1 MQGAFMSLSESV
13 TSPRYGRVRWR
24 RFGIVMV
31 PAALVAAVLIALTA
45 KGAVAASFAVSGQQ
59 FTVTANSL
67 NGTGFE
73 QYGST
78 YKEANGKEQ
87 PVAVSVIRNATLAN
101 LCQSVKVMGV
111 TLRITAGGGSTPV
124 TASNLVVGAT
134 DLSGNATFNNISVGQ
149 DASTLDQA
157 GETGQAGT
165 FAQQASS
172 VSITNV
178 HQLAWS
184 TTAGTFKLP
193 GFHLQVGGAP
203 C

>member
-1 MQGAFMSLSESV
+1 MTMSES

-24 RFGIVMV
+24 RFGLILL
-31 PAALVAAVLIALTA
+31 PAAIVAAVLVSLTA
-45 KGAVAASFAVSGQQ
+45 KGAVAASFSVSGQQ
-59 FTVTANSL
+59 FTVTSTKL
-67 NGTGFE
+67 TGTGFE
-73 QYGST
+73 QFGST
-78 YKEANGKEQ
+78 FKQSDGKSQ
-87 PVAVSVIRNATLAN
+87 PVAVSVIRNATLSH
-101 LCQSVKVMGV
+101 LCQSVKVLGV

-124 TASNLVVGAT
+124 TAQNLVVGAT
-134 DLSGNATFNNISVGQ
+134 DLSGNATFKNISVGQ

-165 FAQQASS
+165 FGQQATG

-178 HQLAWS
+178 RQVAWS

-193 GFHLQVGGAP
+193 GFHLSVGGAA

>member
-1 MQGAFMSLSESV
+1 MPLSESV
-13 TSPRYGRVRWR
+13 VSPRHGRVRWR
-24 RFGIVMV
+24 RFAIVMV

-78 YKEANGKEQ
+78 YKQTNGKEQ
-87 PVAVSVIRNATLAN
+87 PVAVSVIRNATLSN
-101 LCQSVKVMGV
+101 LCQSVKVLGL
-111 TLRITAGGGSTPV
+111 TLRITAGSGSTPV

-134 DLSGNATFNNISVGQ
+134 DLSGNATFHNISVGQ
-149 DASTLDQA
+149 DAGTLNQA
-157 GETGQAGT
+157 SETGQAGT
-165 FAQQASS
+165 FGQQASS

-178 HQLAWS
+178 RQLAWS

>member
-1 MQGAFMSLSESV
+1 MAMSEN

-24 RFGIVMV
+24 RFGLIML
-31 PAALVAAVLIALTA
+31 PTAIVAAVLVSLTA

-59 FTVTANSL
+59 FTVTASKL

-73 QYGST
+73 QFGST
-78 YKEANGKEQ
+78 FKEKDGKST
-87 PVAVSVIRNATLAN
+87 PVAVSVIRNATLSHM
-101 LCQSVKVMGV
+101 CQSVKVLGV

-124 TASNLVVGAT
+124 TAQNLVVGAS
-134 DLSGNATFNNISVGQ
+134 DLSGNATFKNISVGQ

-157 GETGQAGT
+157 GDTGQAGT
-165 FAQQASS
+165 FGQQASG
-172 VSITNV
+172 VSITDV
-178 HQLAWS
+178 HQVAWS

-193 GFHLQVGGAP
+193 GFHLQVGGAA

>member
-1 MQGAFMSLSESV
+1 MPLSESV
-13 TSPRYGRVRWR
+13 TSPRYGHVRWR
-24 RFGIVMV
+24 RFGIVIL
-31 PAALVAAVLIALTA
+31 PAAAIAAVLVGLTA
-45 KGAVAASFAVSGQQ
+45 KGAVAASFAVSGEQ

-67 NGTGFE
+67 KGTGFE

-78 YKEANGKEQ
+78 YKESNGKEQ
-87 PVAVSVIRNATLAN
+87 PVAVSVIRNATLSN
-101 LCQSVKVMGV
+101 LCQSVKVLGV
-111 TLRITAGGGSTPV
+111 TLRITAGSGSTPV

-134 DLSGNATFNNISVGQ
+134 DLSGNATFTNISVGQ
-149 DASTLDQA
+149 DASTLNQA

-165 FAQQASS
+165 FGQQASA
-172 VSITNV
+172 VNITNV

-193 GFHLQVGGAP
+193 GFHLQVGGAS